1 MIAFEHVSLELGT
14 FALKD
19 VSLSIRQGDHYC
31 ILGPSGA
38 GKTVVLEAIAGL
50 HAPREGRVLL
60 RGEDVGDIPPERRG
74 VALVYQDY
82 SLFPH
87 MTVRKNIG
95 FGLRLKKIPGDEI
108 ERRVD
113 RLLERFSITHLADR
127 HPLTMS
133 GGEQQ
138 RVAIARALA
147 TEPDILL
154 LDEPFAALDPVTK
167 ETLMDELAR
176 VRKETGLTVVQVT
189 HAREEALRLATR
201 IAVIID
207 GRLVQEDTREGV
219 FDTPQS
225 VEVARFVGMEN
236 LVEGVVA
243 ASQDGLAS
251 VRVGERMLFALSE
264 ARPGTR
270 VSVAFRAADVVL
282 ARPGG
287 DENTARNHLEGAITE
302 VVPRGGPLVMVR
314 IDCGFPLVAMITRR
328 SAEESSLEPGD
339 EVSVRFK
346 ASAALAIPTEQP
358 VFP

>member
-1 MIAFEHVSLELGT
+1 MIEFEHVSLELGD

-19 VSLSIRQGDHYC
+19 VSLSIQKGDHYC

-38 GKTVVLEAIAGL
+38 GKTVILEAVAGL
-50 HAPREGRVLL
+50 HTPREGRVLL
-60 RGEDVGDIPPERRG
+60 RGEDVGEIPPERRG

-95 FGLRLKKIPGDEI
+95 FGLRLKKVPDAEI
-108 ERRVD
+108 TRRVD
-113 RLLERFSITHLADR
+113 ELLERFSITHLADR

-167 ETLMDELAR
+167 EMLMDELVR

-219 FDTPQS
+219 FDAPHS

-236 LVEGVVA
+236 IVPGIVVEN
-243 ASQDGLAS
+243 QDGLVS
-251 VRVGERMLFALSE
+251 VSVGKQVLFALSD
-264 ARPGTR
+264 AQPGAR
-270 VSVAFRAADVVL
+270 VSAAFRAADVVL
-282 ARPGG
+282 ARSGTDG
-287 DENTARNHLEGAITE
+287 STARNHFDGVITE
-302 VVPRGGPLVMVR
+302 VIPRGGPLVMVR
-314 IDCGFPLVAMITRR
+314 VDCGFPLVAMITRR
-328 SAEESSLEPGD
+328 SAEENSLAPGGK
-339 EVSVRFK
+339 VSVRFK
-346 ASAALAIPTEQP
+346 ASAVLALPAD
-358 VFP
+358 

>member
-1 MIAFEHVSLELGT
+1 MIEFEHVSLELGD

-19 VSLSIRQGDHYC
+19 VSLSIRRGDHYC

-38 GKTVVLEAIAGL
+38 GKTVVLEAVAGL
-50 HAPREGRVLL
+50 HIPREGRVLL

-207 GRLVQEDTREGV
+207 GCLVQEDSREGV
-219 FDTPQS
+219 FDAPRT

-236 LVEGVVA
+236 IVDGIVA
-243 ASQDGLAS
+243 ENQDGLAS
-251 VRVGERMLFALSE
+251 VRVGDRTLFALSDVQ
-264 ARPGTR
+264 PGVR

-282 ARPGG
+282 ARPGTDG
-287 DENTARNHLEGAITE
+287 STARNHFKGVVTE
-302 VVPRGGPLVMVR
+302 VIPRGGPLVMVR
-314 IDCGFPLVAMITRR
+314 VNCGFPLVAMITRQ
-328 SAEESSLEPGD
+328 SAEESSISAGD
-339 EVSVRFK
+339 EVLVRFK
-346 ASAALAIPTEQP
+346 ASAALAIPAERPTP
-358 VFP
+358 P